1 MLLDDVI
8 EKLSDEL
15 YEKTGNLQ
23 YDGTIEISDSG
34 NSFRLIIIPSP
45 GRHTAPRQ
53 DVIDAVLKVVRDHF
67 PSDCITTMEGTSDYP
82 HGAYIITVSDY
93 TRYHD

>member
-23 YDGTIEISDSG
+23 YDGTIELPDSG
-34 NSFRLIIIPSP
+34 NSFRLVIIPSP

-67 PSDCITTMEGTSDYP
+67 PSECITTMEGTGDYP
-82 HGAYIITVSDY
+82 SGAYIITVSDY